1 MKTLLAVDGSSF
13 SQTACELV
21 ASQMRPQGSEILVLQ
36 IVEPFFYST
45 PPPRW
50 PPDTPLRWLSSCR
63 MP

>member
-45 PPPRW
+45 PPPDGPRIR
-50 PPDTPLRWLSSCR
+50 P
-63 MP
+63 